1 MSRPRLIVTGAAGFL
16 GRRLIESLAASW
28 DVEAL
33 DRREPTFGTPVAAD
47 TVRWHRVDVAN
58 SAELLPLLARLRA
71 AGPIAACL
79 HLAAHYDFTGE
90 RHPEYQRTNVGG
102 TRLLLEACREL
113 ALERFVFASSV
124 AACDFPRRGAV
135 LDEASPPDGRHV
147 YAESKRAGEEI
158 MRREAGVPTAI
169 VRFAALYSDWC
180 EYFPLYRFLDTWLSC
195 RWDRRMLGGRGESAV
210 PFLHVRDA
218 CRALGRVLDLRAELK
233 PAEVV
238 LISPNEV
245 VSHEQLFRAAAAWN
259 AAVARAPFHVPMP
272 LAACGIVARDLLGRA
287 LGRRP
292 FERPWMIGM
301 IDRQLRVDATR
312 SQARLDWAPRESLRI
327 LRRMPFL
334 LENRRSRHWL
344 WTVHNEAR
352 LPGAEPPLEYRVLA
366 LLERHEDEI
375 FTHLTS
381 TLVSGRIHL
390 AHDVVVEL
398 FRGLSEAVQ
407 YQDRV
412 GFRSRCRELA
422 RKRALSGAPQGELVE
437 VLQDLERTGLA
448 VVLREGRSV
457 GPAAAVRAV
466 LAGAIEFALDGVA
479 AGYEEVG
486 QDAEASAG
494 RRAW

>member
-1 MSRPRLIVTGAAGFL
+1 MNRPRLIVTGAAGFL
-16 GRRLIESLAASW
+16 GQRLIDSLAASW
-28 DVEAL
+28 DIEAL
-33 DRREPTFGTPVAAD
+33 DRREPPLGTPVATG
-47 TVRWHRVDVAN
+47 TVRWHRVDVADP
-58 SAELLPLLARLRA
+58 SALPPLLGRLRA
-71 AGPIAACL
+71 EGPIAACL

-90 RHPEYQRTNVGG
+90 RHPEYRRTNVDG
-102 TRLLLEACREL
+102 TRLLLETCREL
-113 ALERFVFASSV
+113 ALERFVFASSL

-158 MRREAGVPTAI
+158 MRREGVVPTAI

-180 EYFPLYRFLDTWLSC
+180 EYFPLYRFLDTWLGC
-195 RWDRRMLGGRGESAV
+195 RWDRRMLGGRGQSAV

-218 CRALGRVLDLRAELK
+218 CRALTRVLDLRAELE

-245 VSHEQLFRAAAAWN
+245 VSHEQLFRAAVDWIGETT
-259 AAVARAPFHVPMP
+259 RRPFHVPKP
-272 LAACGIVARDLLGRA
+272 LAACGIVGRDLLGRA
-287 LGRRP
+287 LSRRP

-312 SQARLDWAPRESLRI
+312 SQARLAWAPRESLGI

-352 LPGAEPPLEYRVLA
+352 LPGAEPPLEYKVLG

-398 FRGLSEAVQ
+398 FRGLTEAVQ

-422 RKRALSGAPQGELVE
+422 RRRALSGASQSELVE

-457 GPAAAVRAV
+457 GPAAAVRSV

-479 AGYEEVG
+479 AGYEGVG
-486 QDAEASAG
+486 QDADAG
-494 RRAW
+494 AGHRAR